1 VTSKT
6 LTPAAAA
13 GADGT
18 WLAEFVLLGAIWGS
32 SFLFMRIA
40 TLEFGAVATAAV
52 RVIVAT
58 ACLLPLVFARGFGA
72 PFRRHWK
79 AACALGVLNS
89 AIPFAC
95 FSFALLSITTGLS
108 AILNATVPLFGAL
121 VAWIWLG
128 DRPTGSRLAGLAIGF
143 GGVALLAWDQ
153 ASFKPVAHGYAPG
166 WAVLACLLATLCY
179 ALAASGT
186 KRYLAGVPPLVTAAG
201 SQLGAAIGLA
211 LPALWLRPEHLP
223 GANAWL
229 AVIALGVACTGLAY
243 VLYFRLIEHAGP
255 SRALAV
261 TFLVP
266 VFAVIYGALF
276 LGEAVTPKMLVCG
289 AVILCGTALSAGW
302 VKLVRG

>member
-179 ALAASGT
+179 ALTASGT